1 MLCPVCGG
9 SKLKHGSHLVPYTY
23 KGRKTV
29 FSLVGDKCPVC
40 DEITLDRTECETLD
54 RMMEQF
60 EHSVN
65 ADLYERSSASIN
77 AKPGNCSAAE
87 PTPFPATSWERQNR
101 PGRCCSFFSF

>member
-40 DEITLDRTECETLD
+40 
-54 RMMEQF
+54 
-60 EHSVN
+60 
-65 ADLYERSSASIN
+65 ERSPWTARN
-77 AKPGNCSAAE
+77 VRLWTE
-87 PTPFPATSWERQNR
+87 
-101 PGRCCSFFSF
+101 